1 MRDPYSV
8 LGVKR
13 DASADEIK
21 RAFRRLAKAYHPDR
35 KSEDPKAQE
44 RFGEANT
51 AYEILGD
58 PTKRKAFDRGEID
71 AEGKPRAPM
80 HPGFDPA
87 GFGAGQ
93 SGFRFDTGAGSPFG
107 SGGRGDPRDIF
118 SDLFR
123 QFESGGQSAAH
134 GGYAG
139 AGAKRSTIP
148 PGEDAALDALVTL
161 EEVATG
167 STRRITLPDGR
178 TVEVTIPKGVMNG
191 TTMRLKGQGHPSPFG
206 GPNGDCLV
214 TMRYARH
221 ARFVVDG
228 QDLRASVPVPLRD
241 AVLGGSVR
249 VPTLQGEVEVTVP
262 AWTSGGKTLRL
273 RGKGLPAKDK
283 TGDLFITLE
292 ISLGTQD
299 AELEAFFRRKK
310 T

>member
-13 DASADEIK
+13 EASADEIK

-44 RFGEANT
+44 RFNEANT

-58 PTKRKAFDRGEID
+58 DTKRKAFDRGEID
-71 AEGKPRAPM
+71 AEGKPRATAS
-80 HPGFDPA
+80 PGFDPA
-87 GFGAGQ
+87 GFGGGQ
-93 SGFRFDTGAGSPFG
+93 GGFRFDTGGGPYGA
-107 SGGRGDPRDIF
+107 GGRGDPRDIF

-123 QFESGGQSAAH
+123 QFETGGQNAPR

-139 AGAKRSTIP
+139 AGTKRSTIP
-148 PGEDAALDALVTL
+148 PGEDAELEALVAL
-161 EEVATG
+161 EDVAAGG
-167 STRRITLPDGR
+167 SKRITVPDGR
-178 TVEVTIPKGVMNG
+178 TIEVSVPKGVTSG

-206 GPNGDCLV
+206 GANGDCLV
-214 TMRYARH
+214 TLRFARH
-221 ARFVVDG
+221 ARFAVEG

-241 AVLGGSVR
+241 AVLGGTVR

-262 AWTSGGKTLRL
+262 IWTSGGKTLRL
-273 RGKGLPAKDK
+273 REKGLPGKGR

-292 ISLGTQD
+292 ISLGPQD
-299 AELEAFFRRKK
+299 PELEGFFRRKK
-310 T
+310 N